1 MKRLDLDQVASFVA
15 LVEAGSFGGA
25 ARRLGLSQSTV
36 SQHLKRLETQLAV
49 RLIERARTG
58 SVPTG
63 AAHDLLPLARSLLRV
78 DRRARETVSQ
88 ATLSLG
94 ACSNLGVYIV
104 PELLRDFSAAGGSP
118 PALAIGDNPCVAAW
132 LEAAEIDVAF
142 MEWWDERPGFCSE
155 IWRSESVV
163 AIAPAGHSWG
173 ALDAVPLDELTGARL
188 IGGEPG
194 TGTGRLI
201 REHLDPM
208 VALPRPVLELGS
220 TEAVKRA
227 VAAGLGVSIVLGL
240 TVVREA
246 RNHDLVV
253 RPLDPALAK
262 RLHVVRR
269 DDVAVSHPFV
279 EFLRTAS
286 AATTSK

>member
-15 LVEAGSFGGA
+15 LVETGSFGGA
-25 ARRLGLSQSTV
+25 ARMLGLSQSTV

-58 SVPTG
+58 SMPT
-63 AAHDLLPLARSLLRV
+63 AAANRFLPLAQSLLRV
-78 DRRARETVSQ
+78 DRRARETASH

-104 PELLRDFSAAGGSP
+104 PELLRDFCAAGGSP

-132 LEAAEIDVAF
+132 LQAAEIDVAL
-142 MEWWDERPGFCSE
+142 MEWWDGRPGFRSE
-155 IWRSESVV
+155 IWRSEPVV
-163 AIAPAGHSWG
+163 AIAPAGHPWTT
-173 ALDAVPLDELTGARL
+173 LDAVPLDELTTARL
-188 IGGEPG
+188 VGGEPA

-208 VALPRPVLELGS
+208 IALPRPVLELGS

-227 VAAGLGVSIVLGL
+227 VAAGLGVSVG
-240 TVVREA
+240 TRVDRRPRDAQPRARGPAARSGARQAASPCEA
-246 RNHDLVV
+246 R
-253 RPLDPALAK
+253 
-262 RLHVVRR
+262 
-269 DDVAVSHPFV
+269 
-279 EFLRTAS
+279 
-286 AATTSK
+286 